1 MSLRGEREM
10 CIESV
15 ILPCWRRQRT
25 LSSAGLSQADR
36 TAAGSNFPAAEIAR
50 RESQLITDGVAD
62 CRLICELISAVQR
75 GAVTYCYL
83 APVRELVE
91 ASARAQVSLV
101 WEGGHIL

>member
-1 MSLRGEREM
+1 MYRERDTTVLAAAAH
-10 CIESV
+10 SV
-15 ILPCWRRQRT
+15 ICGSITGR
-25 LSSAGLSQADR
+25 SHGA
-36 TAAGSNFPAAEIAR
+36 AAGSNFPAAEIAR

-75 GAVTYCYL
+75 GCVVTYCYL

-91 ASARAQVSLV
+91 ASVRAQVSLV